1 VIPTLDDE
9 IFAAQVGAMQV
20 AFAYLL
26 ARLAGDVPS
35 PVPALVPD
43 FVDRCS
49 TAPPG

>member
-1 VIPTLDDE
+1 MRVPNAE
-9 IFAAQVGAMQV
+9 IGRFAAS
-20 AFAYLL
+20 YLL
-26 ARLAGDVPS
+26 DRLAGDMPS